1 MKTKLIFT
9 FFLLIL
15 IGCSND
21 DSGESTNLRFFE
33 NSIIQIPRD
42 DTDFFVVTIDS
53 GDNLV
58 FQYQLVVE
66 SEPNIADSGF
76 SETILFEIDPSLTEF
91 SFSDNDLPTTNAFY
105 RQICFCDNVESITIE
120 SGNISG
126 IKRSSNSWQIDIDVE
141 IDLGFVSGPRNIQIS
156 GEFELES

>member
-9 FFLLIL
+9 FLLLIL

-33 NSIIQIPRD
+33 NSIVQIPMD

-58 FQYQLVVE
+58 FQYQFVVD

-91 SFSDNDLPTTNAFY
+91 SFSDNDLLTTNAFY

-126 IKRSSNSWQIDIDVE
+126 IRRSSNSWQIDIDVE

>member
-1 MKTKLIFT
+1 MKT
-9 FFLLIL
+9 LLYKYQGTIL
-15 IGCSND
+15 I
-21 DSGESTNLRFFE
+21 
-33 NSIIQIPRD
+33 
-42 DTDFFVVTIDS
+42 FFVVTIDS

-91 SFSDNDLPTTNAFY
+91 SFSDNDLLTINAFY

-126 IKRSSNSWQIDIDVE
+126 IRRSSNSWQIDIDVE

-156 GEFELES
+156 GEVELES